1 MRNRKGSSGFTKQL
15 SVQSFTG
22 SNAFGKPGPPTPPGS
37 SKQFGNLLGGIGKII
52 QQNSFISGWGGAGP
66 MLPNMK
72 DHNGELNLGDRK
84 SSLQRIRDQT

>member
-1 MRNRKGSSGFTKQL
+1 MRNRKGGSSGFSKQL

-37 SKQFGNLLGGIGKII
+37 SKQFGNFLGGIGKII
-52 QQNSFISGWGGAGP
+52 QQNSFISGWGGGN
-66 MLPNMK
+66 MVPNMK

-84 SSLQRIRDQT
+84 SSL